1 MLDSKI
7 FEQCKKNNGKAQ
19 RALYD
24 HYRSVLMGICRRYT
38 RTKDDAQDILQ
49 ESFIKIFNK
58 LHQVEDVGKLEGWV
72 KSVVVRTAIDHYHKA
87 KRIEM
92 SAISTQ
98 EHHVP
103 DVDYE
108 LILENLSDQ
117 YLIEAI
123 NGLPEG
129 CRMVFNLFEV
139 EGYAHSEIATMLG
152 VSEGTSRSQLH
163 HAKLLLKQKLSSIG
177 VKRYEKFA

>member
-1 MLDSKI
+1 MLDPKI
-7 FEQCKKNNGKAQ
+7 FEQCRQNNGKAQ

-24 HYRSVLMGICRRYT
+24 YYRAVLMGICRRYT

-58 LHQVEDVGKLEGWV
+58 LHQVDDVTKVDGWV
-72 KSVVVRTAIDHYHKA
+72 KSVVVRTAIDHYHKS

-92 SAISTQ
+92 SAITTDD
-98 EHHVP
+98 HKVH
-103 DVDYE
+103 DTDYE
-108 LILENLSDQ
+108 LILENLTDQ
-117 YLIEAI
+117 FLIEAI

-139 EGYAHSEIATMLG
+139 EGYTHAEIAEMLG
-152 VSEGTSRSQLH
+152 VGEGTSRSQLY
-163 HAKLLLKQKLSSIG
+163 HAKSLLKQKLSSIG